1 MLEQQEAQEQ
11 AVLPEMLVDL
21 AEAAGVELL
30 ERVMQA
36 MVTQEDKEMQ
46 E

>member
-1 MLEQQEAQEQ
+1 
-11 AVLPEMLVDL
+11 MLVDL

-36 MVTQEDKEMQ
+36 LVTQEDQEMQ